1 MTPTP
6 RFHFAL
12 SYASALHQEQ
22 RRKGKSGEHAVPYVV
37 HLLGVCAIVIQNGGS
52 EDEAIAA
59 LLHDAVED
67 QGGKAEAER
76 IRALFGDVVA
86 RIVLGC
92 TDSFVDTAGGEKK
105 LPWIARKRD
114 YLARL
119 REEGDDVAFVS
130 AADKLD
136 NARATERD
144 VAAQGDRLWQIF
156 NAPKARTIAYY
167 RELIAVYATKA
178 ARVQPIVRELR
189 AIIERIGADV
199 PADATME
206 SASA

>member
-1 MTPTP
+1 MLSPTWCTCSACARSSSKTGGPKTKRSPHCCTTPSKI
-6 RFHFAL
+6 R
-12 SYASALHQEQ
+12 
-22 RRKGKSGEHAVPYVV
+22 
-37 HLLGVCAIVIQNGGS
+37 
-52 EDEAIAA
+52 
-59 LLHDAVED
+59 
-67 QGGKAEAER
+67 GKAEAER

-105 LPWIARKRD
+105 LPWIVRKRD